1 MVALHAQD
9 EGAEGASAHVLNA
22 LGACFMHMSSASV
35 QAFLNNHHN
44 NMLLCLLPSAVAM
57 RGSCTDLIKA
67 APAHGH
73 VNIILLGEF

>member
-1 MVALHAQD
+1 
-9 EGAEGASAHVLNA
+9 
-22 LGACFMHMSSASV
+22 
-35 QAFLNNHHN
+35 
-44 NMLLCLLPSAVAM
+44 MLLCLLPSAVAM